1 MLFKKMFKIKYVCLF
16 VGMVMVSGLHAAD
29 YPERPLRV
37 VVEFP
42 AGGATDVVARR
53 VGNKLRERIGQQ
65 VVIDNRAGAGGLIA
79 HEHVAKSVAD
89 GYTLLM
95 ASTAFAANQFLH
107 RRLSYEP
114 LRDFTPVALLADWG
128 AIVVIHP
135 SLPSRTLGEFV
146 AFVKQRPGALTYSTA
161 GNGTWPHLAQEMF
174 NSRAGI
180 KMVHV
185 PYKGAAPAL
194 QDVLGG
200 FIHTKIDSYVTSMPH
215 INTGKLR
222 ALGVTTAERMVQAP
236 QIPTVA
242 EQGYAGYAAAIWAGL
257 MAPKNTPRE
266 IVAKLE
272 SNVVASVK
280 DRDITAQ
287 IINDGMRPVGGS
299 AADLERRL
307 KDELV
312 LWEKV
317 IRDIGIKPAE

>member
-1 MLFKKMFKIKYVCLF
+1 MLKNKYLQYILC
-16 VGMVMVSGLHAAD
+16 GAAIGASDAAD
-29 YPERPLRV
+29 YPERPVRI

-53 VGNKLRERIGQQ
+53 VGNKLRERVGQQ
-65 VVIDNRAGAGGLIA
+65 IVIDNRAGAGGLIA
-79 HEHVAKSVAD
+79 HEYVAKSPAD

-95 ASTAFAANQFLH
+95 ASTAFAANKFLH
-107 RRLSYEP
+107 RKLAYDAAT
-114 LRDFTPVALLADWG
+114 DFAPVALLADWG

-135 SLPSRTLGEFV
+135 SIPSKTLAEFV
-146 AFVKQRPGALTYSTA
+146 KLVKERPGEMTYSTA
-161 GNGTWPHLAQEMF
+161 GNGTWPHLAQEML

-215 INTGKLR
+215 IKTGKLR

-236 QIPTVA
+236 DIPTVA

-266 IVAKLE
+266 VIAKLE

-280 DRDITAQ
+280 DRDINAQ
-287 IINDGMRPVGGS
+287 IMNDGMRPVGGS
-299 AADLERRL
+299 AADLDKLL
-307 KDELV
+307 KSELV
-312 LWEKV
+312 LWAKV

>member
-1 MLFKKMFKIKYVCLF
+1 MNKINCLCF
-16 VGMVMVSGLHAAD
+16 FIGPLLVAPFCVATRAAD
-29 YPERPLRV
+29 YPEKPLRV

-53 VGNKLRERIGQQ
+53 VGNKLRERLGQQ
-65 VVIDNRAGAGGLIA
+65 VVVDNRAGAGGLIA
-79 HEHVAKSVAD
+79 HEFVARAPAD

-95 ASTAFAANQFLH
+95 ASTALASARYLH
-107 RRLSYEP
+107 RKLAYDP
-114 LRDFTPVALLADWG
+114 AADFAPVALIADWG

-135 SLPSRTLGEFV
+135 SIPSKTLAEFV
-146 AFVKQRPGALTYSTA
+146 TFVKARPGEMTYSSA

-174 NSRAGI
+174 NARAGI

-215 INTGKLR
+215 IKTGKLR

-236 QIPTVA
+236 DIPTVA

-257 MAPKNTPRE
+257 MAPKNTPRDV
-266 IVAKLE
+266 IAKLDTG
-272 SNVVASVK
+272 VTAAVK
-280 DRDITAQ
+280 DREVNAQ
-287 IINDGMRPVGGS
+287 LVGDGVRPVGGGV
-299 AADLERRL
+299 AELDRL
-307 KDELV
+307 FKSELA
-312 LWEKV
+312 LWGKV

>member
-1 MLFKKMFKIKYVCLF
+1 MLFGVT
-16 VGMVMVSGLHAAD
+16 AAAE

-65 VVIDNRAGAGGLIA
+65 VIIDNRAGAGGLIA
-79 HEHVAKSVAD
+79 HEFVAKSAAD

-95 ASTAFAANQFLH
+95 ASTAFAANRFLH
-107 RRLSYEP
+107 RRLAYDAVA
-114 LRDFTPVALLADWG
+114 DFAPVALLADWG

-135 SLPSRTLGEFV
+135 SIPSRSLGEFV
-146 AFVKQRPGALTYSTA
+146 ALVKQRPGEMTYSTA

-180 KMVHV
+180 RMVHV

-215 INTGKLR
+215 IRTGKLR
-222 ALGVTTAERMVQAP
+222 ALGVTTAQRMVQAP
-236 QIPTVA
+236 DIPTVA

-266 IVAKLE
+266 VIAKIE
-272 SNVVASVK
+272 RHAVASVT
-280 DRDITAQ
+280 DREVSAQ
-287 IINDGMRPVGGS
+287 IVNDGMRPVGGS
-299 AADLERRL
+299 AA
-307 KDELV
+307 ELDKLLRGELA

>member
-1 MLFKKMFKIKYVCLF
+1 VFKNKQLWYLFCGAWWGVL
-16 VGMVMVSGLHAAD
+16 GAANAAD
-29 YPERPLRV
+29 YPERPIRV

-53 VGNKLRERIGQQ
+53 VSNKLRERIGQQ
-65 VVIDNRAGAGGLIA
+65 VVVDNRAGAGGLIA
-79 HEHVAKSVAD
+79 HEHVAKSPAD

-95 ASTAFAANQFLH
+95 ASTALASARYLH
-107 RRLSYEP
+107 RKLAYDP
-114 LRDFTPVALLADWG
+114 AADFVPVSLLADWG

-135 SLPSRTLGEFV
+135 SVPSKTLKEFI
-146 AFVKQRPGALTYSTA
+146 ALVKTRPGDITYSSA
-161 GNGTWPHLAQEMF
+161 GNGTWPHLAQEML
-174 NSRAGI
+174 NNRAGI

-215 INTGKLR
+215 IKTGKLR

-236 QIPTVA
+236 EIPTVA

-266 IVAKLE
+266 VIAKLE
-272 SNVVASVK
+272 SNVAASVK
-280 DRDITAQ
+280 DRDINAQ
-287 IINDGMRPVGGS
+287 LINDGVRPVGSS
-299 AADLERRL
+299 AAELDKLL
-307 KDELV
+307 KSELA
-312 LWEKV
+312 LWGKV
-317 IRDIGIKPAE
+317 IPEIGIKPAE